1 MCMVCKSD
9 VQVYLHLPVL
19 TVKRYAMSCVCM
31 CVRVRACI
39 ILHACGSLQYI
50 A

>member
-19 TVKRYAMSCVCM
+19 TVKRYAMSCVCV
-31 CVRVRACI
+31 CARVRACMRVVAYNT
-39 ILHACGSLQYI
+39 LHE
-50 A
+50 